1 MGLIFKNKTIGLF
14 KNNYY
19 LLTSLFFFLSW
30 PTYDFWFL
38 QAFPLFAWFAF
49 IPLFMYVKGKDYK
62 EIIIK
67 TFIAGI
73 IGNYL
78 SYSWIGHFGINM
90 PGGPAIVLGFLM
102 PYMTV
107 FLILKII
114 GAEFLSRKFE
124 NLRFVIYPSVWIFV
138 DWINSLGFITFP
150 WAYMGYSQYPI
161 VPIIQIVSL
170 TGILGLNFIIILFN
184 ITLTELIRLIYT
196 EKISFLKI
204 FKLSQGIKFI
214 SVLLIV
220 ASIFIFGAVRLKL
233 AGSEYSGTM
242 KVSMIQS
249 CISPWKSW
257 YQNRNRY
264 LYELKSLTNEAL
276 ADNPDLIIWSESAT
290 LETFTYGHLKN
301 FRSPFQKDIL
311 DYMQS
316 TGKPFITGE
325 IGIVESF
332 DAGRYRRMP
341 QNNAVLINTSG
352 IPVQAYS
359 KMILVPF
366 GEWFPYEKWLP
377 SIKRLLETFGASDFV
392 PGNKHE
398 IFEVNGAKFGV
409 LVCYEGLFHKLCNQY
424 GKAGA
429 DYFINI
435 TNDGWTDT
443 FAGHMQHSSVS
454 VFRAVENGIW
464 YVRAGNTGL
473 TAIIDPFG
481 RIVKS
486 IPLLTK
492 GYLSGSLDFKMNRKT
507 FFSENGDIFFF
518 ITAAF
523 LVVLSL
529 ILIYKK
535 IRKRSD

>member
-1 MGLIFKNKTIGLF
+1 
-14 KNNYY
+14 
-19 LLTSLFFFLSW
+19 
-30 PTYDFWFL
+30 
-38 QAFPLFAWFAF
+38 
-49 IPLFMYVKGKDYK
+49 
-62 EIIIK
+62 
-67 TFIAGI
+67 
-73 IGNYL
+73 
-78 SYSWIGHFGINM
+78 
-90 PGGPAIVLGFLM
+90 
-102 PYMTV
+102 
-107 FLILKII
+107 
-114 GAEFLSRKFE
+114 
-124 NLRFVIYPSVWIFV
+124 VWIFV

-150 WAYMGYSQYPI
+150 WAYMGYSQYPFI
-161 VPIIQIVSL
+161 QIIQIVSL
-170 TGILGLNFIIILFN
+170 TGILGLNFIIILFSV
-184 ITLTELIRLIYT
+184 TLAELIPAFIKDKI
-196 EKISFLKI
+196 KISEILK
-204 FKLSQGIKFI
+204 SAQGIKFI
-214 SVLLIV
+214 AAVLVVFSV
-220 ASIFIFGAVRLKL
+220 FIFGAVRLGL
-233 AGSEYSGTM
+233 AGSDYSGSM
-242 KVSMIQS
+242 KVSMVQS

-264 LYELKSLTNEAL
+264 LNELKTLTDEAL
-276 ADNPDLIIWSESAT
+276 ADNPDLVIWSESAT
-290 LETFTYGHLKN
+290 LETFTYSYLKN
-301 FRSPFQKDIL
+301 FKPPFQKEIL

-325 IGIVESF
+325 IGIVDTIDS
-332 DAGRYRRMP
+332 GRYRRLP

-352 IPVQAYS
+352 IPEKAYS

-377 SIKRLLETFGASDFV
+377 AIKRLLETFGASDFV
-392 PGNKHE
+392 PGNKNE

-443 FAGHMQHSSVS
+443 VAGHMQHSSVS

-492 GYLSGSLDFKMNRKT
+492 GYLTGTLDFKMNRKT
-507 FFSENGDIFFF
+507 FFSGNGDVFFY

-523 LVVLSL
+523 LGVLCS
-529 ILIYKK
+529 ILLYKRL
-535 IRKRSD
+535 RKKFQ

>member
-1 MGLIFKNKTIGLF
+1 MGLSYKKRAIDFF

-19 LLTSLFFFLSW
+19 LLTSLMFFLSW
-30 PTYDFWFL
+30 PTYDIWFL
-38 QAFPLFAWFAF
+38 KAFPVFAWIVF

-62 EIIIK
+62 DIVIK
-67 TFIAGI
+67 TFITGI

-78 SYSWIGHFGINM
+78 SYSWIGHFGANM
-90 PGGPAIVLGFLM
+90 PGGSVIVLGFLM

-107 FLILKII
+107 FLIMKII

-124 NLRFVIYPSVWIFV
+124 NLRFVIYPGMWIFV

-161 VPIIQIVSL
+161 VPMIQIVSI

-184 ITLTELIRLIYT
+184 ITLTEMIRSIFQ
-196 EKISFLKI
+196 EKISLIKC
-204 FKLSQGIKFI
+204 FKLSPGIKFI
-214 SVLLIV
+214 SVIILV
-220 ASIFIFGAVRLKL
+220 VSVFIYGLVRVNL
-233 AGSEYSGTM
+233 AGIEYSGKM
-242 KVSMIQS
+242 KVTMIQS
-249 CISPWKSW
+249 CISPWTSW
-257 YQNRNRY
+257 NQNKHRY

-290 LETFTYGHLKN
+290 LEAFSYSYSRNYKT
-301 FRSPFQKDIL
+301 PFQKDIL
-311 DYMQS
+311 DYMMS

-325 IGIVESF
+325 IGIVES
-332 DAGRYRRMP
+332 DKSGRYRRMP

-352 IPVQAYS
+352 IPEKAYS

-377 SIKRLLETFGASDFV
+377 SIKRLLDTFGASDFV
-392 PGNKHE
+392 PGNNHE
-398 IFEVNGAKFGV
+398 IFEVNGSKFGV

-429 DYFINI
+429 DYLINI

-443 FAGHMQHSSVS
+443 YAGHMQHSAVS

-473 TAIIDPFG
+473 TAIIDPSG

-507 FFSENGDIFFF
+507 FFASNGDVFFF
-518 ITAAF
+518 IIAAF
-523 LVVLSL
+523 LGVLFS
-529 ILIYKK
+529 ILLFRVIK
-535 IRKRSD
+535 RKV